1 MYNASQFAELN
12 QTNVAHATK
21 LATVMLRGAEN
32 VAQLNMNTTRAAI
45 AEGVEGASAVAGVR
59 DAQEFFALP
68 TKYAA
73 SGFQH
78 VVGYSKGLYE
88 ISQQAQAAY
97 SAIAEEA
104 LAGYTKGLAAWVE
117 KASASAPAGS
127 EVAINAFRS
136 SVAATGAAIDQFQKA
151 SKQVVSFADASVRAA
166 AANAS
171 KVAPVAPKGRKAA

>member
-1 MYNASQFAELN
+1 MYNASQFTELN
-12 QTNVAHATK
+12 QTNVARATK
-21 LATVMLRGAEN
+21 LAAVMLRGTEN
-32 VAQLNMNTTRAAI
+32 VAQLNINTAKAAV
-45 AEGVEGASAVAGVR
+45 AQGVEGASAVAGVR
-59 DAQEFFALP
+59 DAREFFALP
-68 TKYAA
+68 TQYVE
-73 SGFQH
+73 SSFQH

-88 ISQQAQAAY
+88 LSQQAQAAY

-117 KASASAPAGS
+117 KASASAPVGS

-171 KVAPVAPKGRKAA
+171 KVVPVAPKGRKAA